1 MAKKDK
7 LLQYLQNNPGWHT
20 SQELALEIGSSKRT
34 IKNYIS
40 QLKESDYSILSGARG
55 YKFDS
60 LKNASPSFQV
70 HKNKDIPNTKT
81 ERVNYI
87 INFLINDASTLNSYD
102 LSQELFVSE
111 TTILQDLKTVQSK
124 VERFSMKLKRDG
136 DYWHLIGNERAKR
149 SLLSS
154 LIYEETSGTFM
165 NRSIIQDNFPEIDV
179 SKLRTTILNTCNENN
194 IYLNTFDL
202 NNVLLHFAIVIN
214 RLNNGHVM
222 HQNDLVRQNGKHE
235 INDLAYQVV
244 KEIEKKFNVSLEEAD
259 RKELALIVQASIAGN
274 SVSDSIN
281 PQTKELVADLISYVW
296 KAYQINLNNDNFKE
310 RFSLH
315 LDRLIARARS
325 NKPKHNPI
333 AGNIKTSSPTIYE
346 CAVIMAHRISEKI
359 KAPIDDSE
367 IAYIALHVGN
377 AIAEQMADRQKLGI
391 LVLIPQYYDNSV
403 ILSNKLQEQ
412 FSNYISIKG
421 IITDPSQIKNFGP
434 NVDLI
439 VSVNSNYV
447 DDKISTVNISQF
459 LLPDDIQKL
468 NVAITTKQHLV
479 KKDKF
484 QEHLLTFFDSTNFIK
499 STKLKNIDQV
509 FDLVSDSFQKQGIV
523 NSDFE
528 KRLYQREK
536 MSSTAFGRIA
546 IPHSLDMA
554 SNKSR
559 GYIII
564 NPRGIKW
571 SDDNEVYLVIVLAI
585 DPNNKQLFRD
595 VFDELSDIVTDINN
609 VSELIKCQNYS
620 EFIIKLVDLL

>member
-7 LLQYLQNNPGWHT
+7 LLQYMQNNPGWHT
-20 SQELALEIGSSKRT
+20 SQELAVEIGSSKRT
-34 IKNYIS
+34 IKSYIS
-40 QLKESDYSILSGARG
+40 QLKTSNYSILSSVRG
-55 YKFDS
+55 YKFNG
-60 LKNASPSFQV
+60 LKNNSPSPNV
-70 HKNKDIPNTKT
+70 NMNKYIPNTKT
-81 ERVNYI
+81 ERVNFI

-102 LSQELFVSE
+102 LAQELFVSE
-111 TTILQDLKTVQSK
+111 TTILQDLKIVSNK
-124 VERFSMKLKRDG
+124 VERFNMKLKRDG
-136 DYWHLIGNERAKR
+136 DYWHLIGNEREKR

-165 NRSIIQDNFPEIDV
+165 NRSIIQDNFPDIDV
-179 SKLRTTILNTCNENN
+179 SKLRSIILKTCNDNN

-202 NNVLLHFAIVIN
+202 NNILLHFAIVIN
-214 RLNNGHVM
+214 RLKNGHVM
-222 HQNDLVRQNGKHE
+222 EQNDLVKQKGKNK
-235 INDLAYQVV
+235 INYLAYKVV
-244 KEIEKKFNVSLEEAD
+244 KKIETKFDVTLEEAD

-274 SVSDSIN
+274 NISDNISTE
-281 PQTKELVADLISYVW
+281 TKDLVADLISYVW
-296 KAYQINLNNDNFKE
+296 KTYQINLNNDNFKE

-315 LDRLIARARS
+315 LDRLIERARS
-325 NKPKHNPI
+325 NKPEHNPI
-333 AGNIKTSSPTIYE
+333 AGNIKISSPTIYE

-367 IAYIALHVGN
+367 IAYIALHIGN

-412 FSNYISIKG
+412 FSNYINIKG

-439 VSVNSNYV
+439 VSVNSNYI
-447 DDKISTVNISQF
+447 DTKISTVNISQF

-468 NVAITTKQHLV
+468 HVAITTKQHQV
-479 KKDKF
+479 KKNKF
-484 QEHLLTFFDSTNFIK
+484 QEQLLKFFDSKNFLK
-499 STKLKNIDQV
+499 SNDLKSMDQV

-528 KRLYQREK
+528 QRLYQREK

-546 IPHSLDMA
+546 IPHSLDMS

-559 GYIII
+559 GFIVI
-564 NPRGIKW
+564 NPHGIKW
-571 SDDNEVYLVIVLAI
+571 SDNNEVYLVIALAI
-585 DPNNKQLFRD
+585 DPNNKQLFRN

-609 VSELIKCQNYS
+609 VSELIKCKDYS
-620 EFIIKLVDLL
+620 EFIIKLVDML